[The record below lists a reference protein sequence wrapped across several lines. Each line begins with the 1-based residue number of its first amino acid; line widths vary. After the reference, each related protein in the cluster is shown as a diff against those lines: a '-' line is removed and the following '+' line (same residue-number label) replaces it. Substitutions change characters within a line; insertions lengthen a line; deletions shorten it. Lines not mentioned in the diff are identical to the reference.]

1 MGLLNRYDLEYAE
14 AIAGDIAVRLELIA
28 DESSGLTE
36 IPRFQVA
43 DKIGIQLEF
52 LSRLP
57 GTYQE
62 QELILAVERQTDD
75 RRFVLDTVL
84 IENELSAPMAA
95 YWAEYKL
102 QVVMRSISR
111 FADATGMELGLG

>member
-1 MGLLNRYDLEYAE
+1 M
-14 AIAGDIAVRLELIA
+14 
-28 DESSGLTE
+28 
-36 IPRFQVA
+36 A

-75 RRFVLDTVL
+75 HRFVLDTVL